1 MFTCLTQILPLLSV
15 TIKRRTRS
23 LQMHTG
29 QMPEARYCDLGKN
42 LHSSAP
48 QTRLWVRS
56 CVKREPTQPA
66 NQSHHTLP
74 PLPKVST
81 DAHQQRNIGSS
92 NLQEET
98 VSSSTWTTLLLH
110 TLNRNV
116 QHFCCPL
123 GLPGSNAHCLW
134 ADLGRGVSRDG
145 GSCLCTCFIPQ
156 VLRDSFLNMSRG
168 DSSRKGKRGL

>member
-15 TIKRRTRS
+15 TIKRRIRS
-23 LQMHTG
+23 LQIHKGKML
-29 QMPEARYCDLGKN
+29 EVRYSDLGKD
-42 LHSSAP
+42 LHSSVP
-48 QTRLWVRS
+48 QTRLW
-56 CVKREPTQPA
+56 VKREPTQPA

-74 PLPKVST
+74 PLLKAST
-81 DAHQQRNIGSS
+81 DAHQQRNTGSG

-134 ADLGRGVSRDG
+134 ADRGRGVSRDG
-145 GSCLCTCFIPQ
+145 GSCLCTCSIPPPK
-156 VLRDSFLNMSRG
+156 S
-168 DSSRKGKRGL
+168 